1 MNNKKDINDSEK
13 IPPAGELPALLESL
27 TENQQ
32 SSVECSVPTQV
43 VENQSIASAL
53 MAAENP
59 RQALEAEA
67 AILSECLAIA
77 SDMYKLNPTLDHAYQ
92 ITSLAQ
98 THNQTLSL
106 LGRIKDPRAQV
117 HQIENLVK
125 GCLTQVIR
133 AMMLEMDRT
142 KKDLISRYPDEKTT
156 IEDHFSRMISAI
168 QPETQRL
175 YDGFYDSITSALGIR
190 KKKS

>member
-1 MNNKKDINDSEK
+1 LTDSNKNSTDGADNF
-13 IPPAGELPALLESL
+13 PALLENLSEKKEIL
-27 TENQQ
+27 SSDSTDALVEQ
-32 SSVECSVPTQV
+32 SAAV
-43 VENQSIASAL
+43 SAFIS
-53 MAAENP
+53 AETP

-67 AILSECLAIA
+67 AILSECLIIA
-77 SDMYKLNPTLDHAYQ
+77 SDIYKIQPNLDNAYQ

-106 LGRIKDPRAQV
+106 LNRIRDPRAQV
-117 HQIENLVK
+117 VQIEILVK
-125 GCLTQVIR
+125 GFLTQVIR

-142 KKDLISRYPDEKTT
+142 KRDLIQRHPEEKTA
-156 IEDHFSRMISAI
+156 IEDHFSRMVSAI

-190 KKKS
+190 KKKP